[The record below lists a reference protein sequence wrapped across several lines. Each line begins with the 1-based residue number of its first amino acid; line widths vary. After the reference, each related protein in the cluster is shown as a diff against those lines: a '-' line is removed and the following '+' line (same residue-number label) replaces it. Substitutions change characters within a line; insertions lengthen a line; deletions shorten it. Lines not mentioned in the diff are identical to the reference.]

1 MSCVITCRFTAA
13 TRSVHRRV
21 FVCCQVKPPLLEG
34 DDVPSLQFDPNKGEW
49 VRVGRPAIVV
59 VHDCSVPQPDPS
71 TAPHT
76 EMVVQLT
83 LSSKAH
89 PDDVAAVIERLQAAI
104 KDAAAA
110 TGGRIDIQFALP
122 EIIR

>member
-1 MSCVITCRFTAA
+1 MPGHLYDPEKGTL
-13 TRSVHRRV
+13 TRI
-21 FVCCQVKPPLLEG
+21 
-34 DDVPSLQFDPNKGEW
+34 
-49 VRVGRPAIVV
+49 GRPAVVV
-59 VHDCSVPQPDPS
+59 VHDCSVPQPDAS

-76 EMVVQLT
+76 EMTVQLT

-122 EIIR
+122 EIVR